1 MLTLSTRQ
9 AYSEIDEFLEIID
22 EESRNKVPEKLR
34 DFFKKEKDTNYIK
47 NIDLNVPIEQQ
58 KFKKETLAL
67 IAYLNLQYWCED
79 EEEKKNLMR
88 KYKENEEQVKKET
101 REKLN
106 GLNKKEETNND
117 TETVKE
123 ASLVE
128 VKKGGFFKNIIDK
141 LKKILQK

>member
-58 KFKKETLAL
+58 KFKKETF
-67 IAYLNLQYWCED
+67 
-79 EEEKKNLMR
+79 
-88 KYKENEEQVKKET
+88 
-101 REKLN
+101 
-106 GLNKKEETNND
+106 
-117 TETVKE
+117 
-123 ASLVE
+123 
-128 VKKGGFFKNIIDK
+128 GGV
-141 LKKILQK
+141 